1 MAQFFLPISNQL
13 LILNELIVQASR
25 SLKKAPEGTL
35 VIHQKSNRD
44 QYYWC
49 TGTGRSYIP
58 KKDIALAQKLAQK
71 SYDKAFLQLASLIR
85 DDLECL
91 QQQHCERSASFMYQ
105 PLAKVYSELPQGR
118 QTLIHPYV
126 LPDTLYIQEWLSE
139 PYEGLPFTDQD
150 PMIFTDRGERV
161 RSKSEKIL
169 ADRFNALGIPYRYE
183 YPLYLSAIGT
193 IHPDFTLLDLAER
206 RIIYLEHFGLIQD
219 PAYSF
224 QAMNKIDCYS
234 ADGYYQ
240 GDQLLCTFEGGRY
253 VFQSAIFESMLRH
266 RLSIS

>member
-1 MAQFFLPISNQL
+1 MAPFFLPISNQL

-25 SLKKAPEGTL
+25 SLKKAPGGTL

-91 QQQHCERSASFMYQ
+91 QQQHCERSALFMYQ

-150 PMIFTDRGERV
+150 P
-161 RSKSEKIL
+161 
-169 ADRFNALGIPYRYE
+169 N
-183 YPLYLSAIGT
+183 
-193 IHPDFTLLDLAER
+193 PDFTLLDLAER
-206 RIIYLEHFGLIQD
+206 RIIYLEHFGLMQD